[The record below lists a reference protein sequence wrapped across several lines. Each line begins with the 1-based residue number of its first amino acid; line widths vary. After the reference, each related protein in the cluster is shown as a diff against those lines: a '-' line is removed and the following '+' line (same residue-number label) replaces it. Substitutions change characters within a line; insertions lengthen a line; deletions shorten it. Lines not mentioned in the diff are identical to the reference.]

1 MTSSGSGA
9 AAARVARV
17 ALPLPKPRLFDYLV
31 DDRPELAIGLCV
43 RVPFGPGEKTGVIV
57 ALDPADTLT
66 REKLR
71 PVRELL
77 VDMPPL
83 AKSWL
88 AMADFAARYYQHPL
102 GEVIAT
108 ALPPGLKRAVRLP
121 REDDPLLSATVEG
134 RAALASAKK
143 LTRALAAVSL
153 SCSAGPMR
161 RSAMLDH
168 LHEGAAEGLRAA
180 RSKGWLDVVA
190 PGSDVRMLDA
200 MQLNAE
206 QAAAVA
212 RVSAVLHSSGRPRFG
227 TFLLHGITGSGK
239 TEVYL
244 HLIAE
249 TLTLGRSA
257 LMLVPEIG
265 LTPQLLERVAGRFPG
280 ARLVSLHSGLAD
292 GARSRGFVQ
301 ALRGEAD
308 IALGTRLAVF
318 APLPNLGLI
327 VVDEEHDASF
337 KQQEG
342 LRYSARDLAV
352 WRARNEGF
360 PIVLGSATPSLETWL
375 HADAGRYTRLS
386 LTLRA
391 VAEAPPAVKL
401 VDTRRMKLDQGLSPH
416 LLDALRER
424 LIRGEQSLVFLNR
437 RGYAP
442 VVACPNCN
450 WVSACKH
457 CSANMVFHQADAI
470 LRCHHCGAEEKV
482 PRTCPVCGSHDVHAF
497 GRGTQRLEERLG
509 EHFPAA
515 RILRVDRDS
524 VKTPTQWEAV
534 RRQIDTGE
542 VDILIG
548 TQMLAKGHDFP
559 RLTLVGIV
567 GADASL
573 YSSDYRAPERL
584 FQQLMQV
591 SGRAGRAELPGEV
604 LIQTEFVDHPLF
616 RNLATHAFPAFAA
629 MQLAERRQAGF
640 PPYSYHAVLRAE
652 APVLKDAVEFLKA
665 ARVAAQS
672 IATTANLHVRLFDP
686 VPMRLMRRARLE
698 RAQLVLE
705 ADSRPVLQALLTEWA
720 VQLCDMRLVRDL
732 RWHLDVDPGDL

>member
-1 MTSSGSGA
+1 MTSPEA
-9 AAARVARV
+9 PLRVVRI

-31 DDRPELAIGLCV
+31 EAHAGLAVGLCV

-57 ALDPADTLT
+57 ALDPVDAPT
-66 REKLR
+66 RDKLR

-77 VDMPPL
+77 LDVPPL
-83 AKSWL
+83 PASWL
-88 AMADFAARYYQHPL
+88 VMAEFAARYYQHPL

-121 REDDPLLSATVEG
+121 REEDPLLSATAEG
-134 RAALASAKK
+134 RAALADAKK

-161 RSAMLDH
+161 RSAMLEH

-180 RSKGWLDVVA
+180 RGKGWLEVVA
-190 PGSDVRMLDA
+190 ASSDIRMLDA
-200 MQLNAE
+200 MQLNAQ
-206 QAAAVA
+206 QAAAV
-212 RVSAVLHSSGRPRFG
+212 SAVLTDPARRFEC
-227 TFLLHGITGSGK
+227 FLLHGITGSGK

-249 TLTLGRSA
+249 TLARGKSA

-265 LTPQLLERVAGRFPG
+265 LTPQLQERVAGRFPG
-280 ARLVSLHSGLAD
+280 ARIVSLHSGLAD

-301 ALRGEAD
+301 ALRGEVD
-308 IALGTRLAVF
+308 IVLGTRLAVF

-457 CSANMVFHQADAI
+457 CSANMVFHQADAV

-524 VKTPTQWEAV
+524 VKTPTQWERV
-534 RRQIDTGE
+534 RRQIDAGE

-559 RLTLVGIV
+559 
-567 GADASL
+567 
-573 YSSDYRAPERL
+573 
-584 FQQLMQV
+584 
-591 SGRAGRAELPGEV
+591 
-604 LIQTEFVDHPLF
+604 
-616 RNLATHAFPAFAA
+616 
-629 MQLAERRQAGF
+629 
-640 PPYSYHAVLRAE
+640 
-652 APVLKDAVEFLKA
+652 
-665 ARVAAQS
+665 
-672 IATTANLHVRLFDP
+672 
-686 VPMRLMRRARLE
+686 
-698 RAQLVLE
+698 
-705 ADSRPVLQALLTEWA
+705 
-720 VQLCDMRLVRDL
+720 
-732 RWHLDVDPGDL
+732 